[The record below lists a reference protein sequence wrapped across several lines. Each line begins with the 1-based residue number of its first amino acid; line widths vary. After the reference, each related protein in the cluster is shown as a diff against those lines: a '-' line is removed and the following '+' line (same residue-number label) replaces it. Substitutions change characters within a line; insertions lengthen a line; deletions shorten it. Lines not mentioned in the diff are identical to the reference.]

1 MTCVFYTLGLI
12 LLSIVTYLLRDWR
25 KLAWAT
31 SAPFVLYYFYWFVL
45 PESPRW
51 LLMKERL
58 EEANTILKSIARVNG
73 KEMPEEYTARLQ
85 KKVMEQKER
94 GFVEDQSPSVFALC
108 RTPNMRLKT
117 CLITLNWCA
126 SEMVYVGL
134 SYYGPAIGSNQYMS
148 FFLSSAVEIP
158 SYVVCWLLMD
168 RVGRRWPLCLSMVIS
183 GIFCIATVMLP
194 EGEVTDLLLKMPI
207 KILAMFTAMC
217 NFHVSDAQTETLILY
232 LISKCFIS
240 ASFLIIY
247 PYAGELYPT
256 ELRGVGIGTSAYI
269 GGLGLTIIPF
279 VNYLV
284 RLFFFDMNKHSTN

>member
-12 LLSIVTYLLRDWR
+12 LLSLVTYLLRDWR
-25 KLAWAT
+25 SLALAT
-31 SAPFVLYYFYWFVL
+31 SLPFFFYYFYWFVL

-51 LLMKERL
+51 LLMREKL
-58 EEANTILKSIARVNG
+58 EEANKVLKTIARING
-73 KEMPEEYTARLQ
+73 KELPEEYTIKLQ
-85 KKVMEQKER
+85 RQVIQQKEK
-94 GFVEDQSPSVFALC
+94 GMSQAKSVSVFALC

-134 SYYGPAIGSNQYMS
+134 SYYGPAIGDNQYMS

-158 SYVVCWLLMD
+158 SYVVCWVLMD
-168 RVGRRWPLCLSMVIS
+168 RIGRRWPLCLSMVIS
-183 GIFCIATVMLP
+183 GIFCMVTVLLP
-194 EGEVTDLLLKMPI
+194 AGMYSFYLFHNSTNT
-207 KILAMFTAMC
+207 FT
-217 NFHVSDAQTETLILY
+217 FFFITYLYFPDALTATLILY

-269 GGLGLTIIPF
+269 GGLGLIVIPF
-279 VNYLV
+279 INYLV
-284 RLFFFDMNKHSTN
+284 REI